1 MAERV
6 LKLSG
11 KVNWVK
17 VQEDNLDSKFGPAQ
31 AVIDF
36 YPDEASLILLTTSG
50 SRSEVKEDEEGNRY
64 VKLKR
69 KKVRSYTDKKS
80 GKVVEEDM
88 GLPYVS
94 MGLNEDG
101 TIKPYKGLIGNG
113 SSAEVKVT
121 VYDTKAFGKG
131 TRLEAINVTDLV
143 EYTPGT
149 RERVA
154 EELYKF

>member
-11 KVNWVK
+11 KVKWVK
-17 VQEDNLDSKFGPAQ
+17 VAEENLDSKFGPPQ
-31 AVIDF
+31 AVVDF

-50 SRSEVKEDEEGNRY
+50 SRSEVKQDEDGRY

-69 KKVRSYTDKKS
+69 KKTRSYTDKKT
-80 GKVVEEDM
+80 GKVIEEDM

-94 MGLNEDG
+94 MGVNEDG
-101 TIKPYKGLIGNG
+101 TIIPFKGLIGNG
-113 SSAEVKVT
+113 STVDVKVT

-131 TRLEAINVTDLV
+131 TRLEAINVVDLV
-143 EYTPGT
+143 EFTPGAK
-149 RERVA
+149 ERVA